1 MPGWALRESGGE
13 GVTGLARAFLYA
25 GSRGV
30 VSSLWSVD
38 DRETANLMTMLY
50 DQLQRGRASADAL
63 RQAKLQMIKDGK
75 PPLYWAPFI
84 LSGE

>member
-1 MPGWALRESGGE
+1 MTS
-13 GVTGLARAFLYA
+13 LARAFLYA

-38 DRETANLMTMLY
+38 DRETANLMTTLY
-50 DQLQRGRASADAL
+50 DQLQRGWPAADAM
-63 RQAKLQMIKDGK
+63 RSANFQMIAAGE

-84 LSGE
+84 LMGE